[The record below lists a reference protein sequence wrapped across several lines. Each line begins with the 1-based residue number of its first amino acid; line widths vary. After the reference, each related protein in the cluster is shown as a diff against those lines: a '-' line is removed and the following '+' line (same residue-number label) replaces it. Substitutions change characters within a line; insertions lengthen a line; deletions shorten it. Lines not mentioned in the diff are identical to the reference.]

1 MRFRTAIAIW
11 ISLAIVASGCAGS
24 SAGEGA
30 EASTV
35 PTPSST
41 EPSAAGGEGF
51 PVTIDAPNG
60 AVVIDAPPERIVS
73 ISPTST
79 EVLFALGAGDQ
90 VVAVDSL
97 STYPDAA
104 PTTDLSA
111 FTPNIEAIAA
121 LDPDL
126 VFLSYDPTD
135 VIAGL
140 EAIGVPVILHPTATD
155 LDDAF
160 TQWLQVGRATG
171 HAEDAEA
178 LVDSTRA
185 SLAAATA
192 RLSPRASELSY
203 YWEVDDT
210 YYSITSA
217 TFIGELI
224 ASTSMSNIADDAD
237 PDGYGYP
244 QLSAEY
250 IVASDPD
257 VILLADVGCCGQ
269 SIETVSAR
277 PGWGTMTAVRTGGVI
292 ELDDDVA
299 SRWGPRITI
308 LLDDVVDGML
318 AAGLGTP

>member
-1 MRFRTAIAIW
+1 MRFRTVIAAW
-11 ISLAIVASGCAGS
+11 ISLAIVAGGCAGS
-24 SAGEGA
+24 SAGEGV
-30 EASTV
+30 ESSTV
-35 PTPSST
+35 PTSSST
-41 EPSAAGGEGF
+41 ERSTGGGEGF
-51 PVTIDAPNG
+51 PVTVDAPNG

-79 EVLFALGAGDQ
+79 EVLFAIGAGDQ

-104 PTTDLSA
+104 PVTDLSA

-160 TQWLQVGRATG
+160 AQWLQVGRATG
-171 HAEDAEA
+171 HAGDAEA
-178 LVDSTRA
+178 LVDSTQA
-185 SLAAATA
+185 ALAAIIA
-192 RLSPRASELSY
+192 RLPSGASELSY

-217 TFIGELI
+217 TFIGELL
-224 ASTSMSNIADDAD
+224 AGTSMANIADDAD

-250 IVASDPD
+250 IVARDPD

-269 SIETVSAR
+269 SIDTVSER
-277 PGWGTMTAVRTGGVI
+277 PGWGTMTAVQTGSVI
-292 ELDDDVA
+292 ELDDDIA
-299 SRWGPRITI
+299 SRWGPRITT
-308 LLDDVVDGML
+308 LLDDVVDGIVE
-318 AAGLGTP
+318 AGLGTP